1 MIPTRGAGRTA
12 GVEIEARTGR
22 SRLGRIAHAA
32 LTRDVDDQEFRTPT
46 VEMKDRELA
55 PPKFELGGGEE
66 FPRWP
71 IRGPAS
77 TLTGMTTPE
86 LRGEKRWPMAIT
98 LAVAVALTVLL
109 PLRYSWG
116 PPWIFPVI
124 EGLLLVSVI
133 IADPGRIDRRTRGI
147 RILNVGLVFILV
159 AKSAG
164 ITVRLIVDLIRGG
177 PETNSAALLLR
188 WDSSSG
194 YSSSSVLL
202 LVLGLRQR
210 DPEARSQRAPP
221 FPTRLFP
228 KN

>member
-1 MIPTRGAGRTA
+1 
-12 GVEIEARTGR
+12 
-22 SRLGRIAHAA
+22 
-32 LTRDVDDQEFRTPT
+32 
-46 VEMKDRELA
+46 
-55 PPKFELGGGEE
+55 
-66 FPRWP
+66 
-71 IRGPAS
+71 
-77 TLTGMTTPE
+77 
-86 LRGEKRWPMAIT
+86 MAIT
-98 LAVAVALTVLL
+98 LAVAVALTVSL

-188 WDSSSG
+188 VGFVVWLLIIVSFAFLYWVFDSG
-194 YSSSSVLL
+194 
-202 LVLGLRQR
+202 G
-210 DPEARSQRAPP
+210 PEARSQRASP
-221 FPTRLFP
+221 FPDLAFP
-228 KN
+228 EQLNPRIAPPEWRPAFFDYLYLGFTNATAFSPTDVMPLKHWAKLAMAVQATASLVLLGLVIARAVNILK